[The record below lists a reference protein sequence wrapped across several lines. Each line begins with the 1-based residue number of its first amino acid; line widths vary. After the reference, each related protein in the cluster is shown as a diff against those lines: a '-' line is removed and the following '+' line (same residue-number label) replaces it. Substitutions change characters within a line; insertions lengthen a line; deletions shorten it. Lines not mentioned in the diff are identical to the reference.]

1 MKDAIA
7 AVYETR
13 SWRNKVAN
21 MYDDQVIAI
30 YHNFASRGIL
40 NKTLR
45 KERPIT
51 VMTDNVQT
59 NEIKNTCQQ
68 ITMFDLINE

>member
-1 MKDAIA
+1 MTIQQMKDAIV

-13 SWRNKVAN
+13 SWRKKVEN

-30 YHNFASRGIL
+30 YHNFLERGIL

-51 VMTDNVQT
+51 VMTNDEKPV
-59 NEIKNTCQQ
+59 CQQ
-68 ITMFDLINE
+68 LTIFDFLEQ